1 MGFLTKLKNIFFGP
15 EASFYKELIENGA
28 VLIDVRTKAEFDA
41 GHLQGS
47 LNIPIKT
54 LKKKANELK
63 GKEVVL
69 VCKSGV
75 RAATAKGILNS
86 QGIKAH
92 NAGPWTFLND

>member
-1 MGFLTKLKNIFFGP
+1 MSFLNKLKNIFFGP
-15 EASFYKELIENGA
+15 EPSFYKELIKNGA
-28 VLIDVRTKAEFDA
+28 VVIDVRTNEEFDA

-47 LNIPIKT
+47 LNIPIKA
-54 LKKKANELK
+54 LKKKAGELK

-86 QGIKAH
+86 QRITAH